1 MRARW
6 AWASEHAWQDSHA
19 GLACWCETAERG
31 GNCDWR
37 WISDAA
43 TETRGLNGPC
53 CIALQV
59 KKLLRELET
68 LDDIEESA
76 LQGLQSELDDQVCV
90 CVCARA
96 RGAQWM
102 E

>member
-1 MRARW
+1 M
-6 AWASEHAWQDSHA
+6 
-19 GLACWCETAERG
+19 
-31 GNCDWR
+31 
-37 WISDAA
+37 
-43 TETRGLNGPC
+43 
-53 CIALQV
+53 